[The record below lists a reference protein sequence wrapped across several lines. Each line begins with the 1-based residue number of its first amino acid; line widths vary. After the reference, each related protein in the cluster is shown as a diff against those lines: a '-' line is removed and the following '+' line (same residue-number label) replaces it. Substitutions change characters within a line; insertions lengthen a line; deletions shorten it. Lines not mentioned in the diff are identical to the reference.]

1 MELSNIAAIL
11 KHFGVRI
18 LTGLFILIIS
28 LFLLYIIT
36 TITIIKTIVFIALLI
51 VGLYMIGFIIWD

>member
-36 TITIIKTIVFIALLI
+36 TIAIIKTIVLIALSI
-51 VGLYMIGFIIWD
+51 VGLYIIGFIIWD

>member
-28 LFLLYIIT
+28 LFLLYIIM

-51 VGLYMIGFIIWD
+51 VSLYIIGFIIWD